1 MTKWYVAT
9 VLAFLMIAPAYGQ
22 QEWDEEEV
30 NKYEGSVIRESDQYE
45 KRVKNSRKQKEESG
59 NTSPF
64 SVSVPEWKEGEEQ
77 TSEQFAEPEYEPFAP
92 NHNLV
97 TDQTNDKPQ
106 DVPDPP
112 DPPDLP
118 INQGLG
124 FLFLLML
131 GYGLKTGFNRR

>member
-1 MTKWYVAT
+1 MTNWHMAT
-9 VLAFLMIAPAYGQ
+9 VLAFLMITPAYGQ
-22 QEWDEEEV
+22 QEWDEAEED
-30 NKYEGSVIRESDQYE
+30 KRYEGSVIRESDQYE
-45 KRVKNSRKQKEESG
+45 KKLRYGRKQKDETGS
-59 NTSPF
+59 TF
-64 SVSVPEWKEGEEQ
+64 SFSIPEWKEGGEQ
-77 TSEQFAEPEYEPFAP
+77 TTEQVAEPEYEPYTP

-131 GYGLKTGFNRR
+131 GYALKAGFNKR